1 MHANFYYLIKCM
13 IYQAIPRT
21 EGFEDAF
28 QGSSAY
34 ICILTFCYTIGRLL
48 L

>member
-1 MHANFYYLIKCM
+1 MHAHFYYLIKCM
-13 IYQAIPRT
+13 IYQAIPRS
-21 EGFEDAF
+21 EGVKDAF

-34 ICILTFCYTIGRLL
+34 IWILTFWDTIGRLL